1 MSVPLRVVALKP
13 FYPADLALLR
23 EGLGATAE
31 LVVPA
36 AFDPATLSAAVRGA
50 DVLLGGAVTEEI
62 LDAAKG
68 FRLFQVPWTGVDGLD
83 RALLS
88 RRGAVVCNSHSS
100 APVVA
105 EFAVALLLAALK
117 TIPLHD
123 RRLREGDWM
132 RPQPGGGDFRPPRT
146 LAGCVVAFLG
156 AGAIARATASLLA
169 GFGVRQVAVASR
181 RRAEP
186 APWSAVSG
194 PEGLD
199 AALAGCDA
207 LVVAA
212 PLTAVTAGMIDA
224 RRLALMKPTAVLV
237 NVARAEIVEE
247 GALFEALKSGRL
259 GAAALDPWR
268 EQPKAGAKAFPSP
281 RFPFHELPN
290 VVLSPHRAGFDA
302 GRLPHL
308 VDAVANIRA
317 LAEGRALANRV
328 DLEAGY

>member
-1 MSVPLRVVALKP
+1 MSRPLRVVALKP
-13 FYPADLALLR
+13 FFPADLAFLR
-23 EGLGATAE
+23 EGLGASAE

-36 AFDPATLSAAVRGA
+36 AFDPATLRGAVRGA
-50 DVLLGGAVTEEI
+50 DVLLGGAVSEDI

-68 FRLFQVPWTGVDGLD
+68 FRLLQVPWTGVDGLD
-83 RALLS
+83 LPLLA
-88 RRGAVVCNSHSS
+88 RRGVVVCNSHSS

-117 TIPLHD
+117 GLPLHD

-132 RPQPGGGDFRPPRT
+132 RPGPGGDFRPPRT
-146 LAGCVVAFLG
+146 LAGGVVACLG
-156 AGAIARATASLLA
+156 AGAIARATASLLS
-169 GFGVRQVAVASR
+169 GFGARLVAVASR

-186 APWSAVSG
+186 APWAEVRG

-199 AALAGCDA
+199 AALAECDA
-207 LVVAA
+207 LIVAA
-212 PLTAVTAGMIDA
+212 PLTKATAGLLDA
-224 RRLALMKPTAVLV
+224 RRLALLKPAAVLV
-237 NVARAEIVEE
+237 NVARAEIIEE

-290 VVLSPHRAGFDA
+290 AVLSPHRAGFDA

-308 VDAVANIRA
+308 ADAVANIRA
-317 LAEGRALANRV
+317 LAEGCPPANRV
-328 DLEAGY
+328 DPEAGY